1 MIGARSFAAEE
12 YERGRPGWPADGEM
26 RRDTVPWREALEA
39 EPRLGP
45 LRDDEFPH
53 DLQTDRDGILAMVAT
68 WSAVGSLPEDRRA
81 ATLAAVRDVL
91 ERHRAGE
98 ATIRFK
104 TLITSA
110 ERVDG

>member
-12 YERGRPGWPADGEM
+12 YERGRPGWPAHGEM

-45 LRDDEFPH
+45 LRDEEVPH
-53 DLQTDRDGILAMVAT
+53 DLQTDCDGILAM
-68 WSAVGSLPEDRRA
+68 VGSLPEDRRA

-91 ERHRAGE
+91 ERHGAGE